1 MIRKAW
7 KLRKRR
13 SHQEE
18 RARVRDEIHAGW
30 HDPDSLLDLG
40 GMRRNSRRQH
50 SGGILEREGMLH
62 ARLRKIR
69 AELKTIKDLSP
80 FIQGMSRSKTL
91 HATIALGYFRNVL
104 DSADF
109 PEDHRYKTAIREA
122 LQDPVLAK
130 VIQRKWEA
138 FDREF
143 PQASGSFW

>member
-1 MIRKAW
+1 MIRKIW
-7 KLRKRR
+7 KLRKR
-13 SHQEE
+13 HANQTE

-40 GMRRNSRRQH
+40 GVRKTSRRMH

-62 ARLRKIR
+62 ARQRKIR
-69 AELKTIKDLSP
+69 AELKTIKDLAP

-91 HATIALGYFRNVL
+91 HSTIALGYFRHIL
-104 DSADF
+104 GSDEYA
-109 PEDHRYKTAIREA
+109 EDHRYKLAIREA

-138 FDREF
+138 YDREF
-143 PQASGSFW
+143 PQESAKLW